1 MTNAAG
7 RVVNAILA
15 IALTPLFL
23 RDLGPEQYG
32 IWLLAASLTFSV
44 GFLNLADLG
53 LNQASVRFVAEA
65 LARDDQR
72 EVNEV
77 VSTTTVVYAV
87 LGVVLAVLLVA
98 LASVATTLFDV
109 SPALRNTARAVF
121 VVVGLQIALDLPAS
135 GVMTA
140 LEGAQRYG
148 VLRVIDVGL
157 RIVWA
162 SVSAVLVALGH
173 GVMVLAWT
181 ALATSAVSLVTSLIV
196 SRRSDPPLRLGLR
209 FVSRR
214 TLRQLVRSGTPTMGL
229 RVISVVYSQMDRI
242 IIGIALAATAVAAY
256 EVAYKIHAAA
266 ALILGVMPSAVLPAT
281 AFMGASGDD
290 SRLRGLYVKGTR
302 YSLAI
307 GLPIIVGGILF
318 AGPLIAT
325 WVGSDYT
332 NMTGAARLFLVYPA
346 LALALVVGQT
356 MLVGLGRMRE
366 MLRYHLVAVVINLLV
381 SSLLVSRVG
390 IIGVIWGTVVGYLL
404 LWVPFTRLLLDQFG
418 VTFGSWLRL
427 VAVPV
432 VPGIAVQVA
441 ASLAALRVVEGF
453 SQLWQVA
460 AVYGLSCATA
470 VCVFFALS
478 PADRTDLLNAVR
490 FRRPTVATSD

>member
-7 RVVNAILA
+7 RVVNAVLA
-15 IALTPLFL
+15 IALTPIFL
-23 RDLGPEQYG
+23 RDLGAEQYG
-32 IWLLAASLTFSV
+32 IWLLAATLTFSA
-44 GFLNLADLG
+44 GFLSLAELG

-65 LARDDQR
+65 LSRDDQR

-87 LGVVLAVLLVA
+87 LGVFLAVLLVA

-109 SPALRNTARAVF
+109 TPALRDTARAVF
-121 VVVGLQIALDLPAS
+121 IVVGLQIALDLPAS

-148 VLRVIDVGL
+148 ILRVIDVGL
-157 RIVWA
+157 RVVWA
-162 SVSAVLVALGH
+162 AVSAVLVALGH

-181 ALATSAVSLVTSLIV
+181 ALATSAVSLAASVIV

-209 FVSRR
+209 FVTRR
-214 TLRQLVRSGTPTMGL
+214 MFRRLARSGTSTMGL
-229 RVISVVYSQMDRI
+229 RIMGVVYSQMDRI
-242 IIGIALAATAVAAY
+242 IIGVALAATAVAAY

-266 ALILGVMPSAVLPAT
+266 ALTLGVMPSAVLPAA
-281 AFMGASGDD
+281 AFIGASGDD

-307 GLPIIVGGILF
+307 GLPIIVGGIVF
-318 AGPLIAT
+318 ARPLIAT
-325 WVGSDYT
+325 WVGTDYT
-332 NMTGAARLFLVYPA
+332 DVTGAARLFLVYPA

-356 MLVGLGRMRE
+356 MLIGLGRMRE
-366 MLRYHLVAVVINLLV
+366 MLRFHLVAVVTNLIV
-381 SSLLVSRVG
+381 SSLLVGRIG

-418 VTFGSWLRL
+418 VSFGSWLRT
-427 VAVPV
+427 VAAPV
-432 VPGIAVQVA
+432 APGIAVQVV
-441 ASLAALRVVEGF
+441 ASLAALRAVEEF

-460 AVYGLSCATA
+460 AAYGVSCALA
-470 VCVFFALS
+470 VGVFFAVS
-478 PADRTDLLNAVR
+478 PADRAGVLTA
-490 FRRPTVATSD
+490 FRLRPPATT